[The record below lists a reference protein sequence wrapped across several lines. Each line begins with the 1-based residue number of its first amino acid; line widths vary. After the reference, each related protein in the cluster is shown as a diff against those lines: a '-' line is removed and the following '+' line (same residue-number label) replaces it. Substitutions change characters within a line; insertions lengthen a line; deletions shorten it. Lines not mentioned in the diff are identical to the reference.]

1 MVTSAFATLVL
12 VMALTTHI
20 ETRTMACRPLPQC
33 CRRYVFSAGCR
44 GVAAKRNNN
53 VALPDPGID
62 DLFRDPR
69 TPTPDSEVMN
79 SNIDHLIFNLS
90 DDDSGPLHHLRKNS
104 VDDPSDYSS
113 N

>member
-1 MVTSAFATLVL
+1 MVTSAFTILVL
-12 VMALTTHI
+12 FMALATHI
-20 ETRTMACRPLPQC
+20 ETRAVACRPLPQC

-44 GVAAKRNNN
+44 GVAAKRNSNL
-53 VALPDPGID
+53 ALPESVID

-79 SNIDHLIFNLS
+79 SNIDHLILNLS
-90 DDDSGPLHHLRKNS
+90 DDDSGPLQHLRKNS
-104 VDDPSDYSS
+104 IDDPSDYSS